1 MKENEILKGL
11 VIEKMNEVSNEKYF
25 SEYIPIDASAVNP
38 APHTNFGQQPD
49 SFLIF
54 G

>member
-11 VIEKMNEVSNEKYF
+11 SNEKKSESNNEKYF
-25 SEYIPIDASAVNP
+25 SEYTPIDAAAVNP

>member
-1 MKENEILKGL
+1 MKEQEILKGL
-11 VIEKMNEVSNEKYF
+11 AIEKKNEVNNEKYF
-25 SEYIPIDASAVNP
+25 SEYTPIDADEINSAP
-38 APHTNFGQQPD
+38 CLNFGLQPD